1 MPSGAGPSSLLLL
14 EYLSAQDGR
23 FLELLLQA
31 SDPKTLATVAETWKK
46 DHRPWARQQILD
58 YLDQPM
64 LHPGHQPLVRRL
76 FKNAEEKGDHELTG
90 AFVAAFDVIVRRRL
104 RTRHQ
109 WDRQSRAAWTEQYLR
124 ANPDTIPPG
133 AQVRIAQN
141 PKTLERITVPV
152 LMRPGDRLFSG
163 KTRAYL
169 RRRAWRYFRRLAHRK
184 PADYITA
191 VALGLKRYRDKDLAR
206 GENILD
212 CWGLMHACF
221 FAHPAIRIGVSHV
234 NLAPGHSLAELS
246 ATPYLAKLWK
256 TPQAAGVLLG
266 LVTGARSR
274 LVRVWA
280 MQLLRA
286 DHAANLAEVPV
297 AQLLGLLDHPDE
309 EVQQFG
315 AELLEKAQGLE
326 TLPLETWL
334 GLLGTKNPTALA
346 AICELMRKHVS
357 ADRLDLRGR
366 IELAMSRATPVA
378 RLGFE
383 YLKTSA
389 ITTSADREAVAELA
403 GARCESIGRE
413 MAGWAL
419 RILGEKSVYAT
430 DRIVPFFDS
439 LNAAIRAGAW
449 EWLVP
454 ESAGW
459 GDSSL
464 YARLLET
471 PYEDIRLK
479 LVASLEKRS
488 GLPGAGAK
496 DLSAIW
502 CAVLLGV
509 HRGGRHKLKA
519 LRQIAGAL
527 EQDPKHAEMLL
538 PVLAIAMR
546 SVRAPEARGGLAAVV
561 GVVER
566 RPEMQAIVEKY
577 FPELELMVTHA

>member
-1 MPSGAGPSSLLLL
+1 MPSGTGPSSLLLL
-14 EYLSAQDGR
+14 EYLSAQDGH
-23 FLELLLQA
+23 FLEVLTQA
-31 SDPKTLATVAETWKK
+31 TDPKTLAAVADAWKK
-46 DHRPWARQQILD
+46 DHRPWARQRILD
-58 YLDQPM
+58 YLDLPM
-64 LHPGHQPLVRRL
+64 SHPGHQPLVRRL
-76 FKNAEEKGDHELTG
+76 FKNAEEKGDHELMG
-90 AFVAAFDVIVRRRL
+90 AFLAAFDVLVRRRL
-104 RTRHQ
+104 HTRHR
-109 WDRQSRAAWTEQYLR
+109 WDSRLRTSWTEQYLR
-124 ANPDTIPPG
+124 ADSDTIRPP
-133 AQVRIAQN
+133 
-141 PKTLERITVPV
+141 LEG
-152 LMRPGDRLFSG
+152 LEELEGYLFSA

-169 RRRAWRYFRRLAHRK
+169 RRRSWRYFRRLAHRK
-184 PADYITA
+184 PADYIAA
-191 VALGLKRYRDKDLAR
+191 VALGLKRYRDEDLAR

-246 ATPYLAKLWK
+246 AAPYLPKLWK
-256 TPQAAGVLLG
+256 TPQAASVLLD
-266 LVTGARSR
+266 LVTTARSR

-286 DHAANLAEVPV
+286 DHAANLAQVPV
-297 AQLLGLLDHPDE
+297 KQLLGLLDHADE

-315 AELLEKAQGLE
+315 AQLLEKAQGLE

-334 GLLGTKNPTALA
+334 AMLGTKNPTALA
-346 AICELMRKHVS
+346 VICELMRKHVT

-366 IELAMSRATPVA
+366 IELALSRATPIA

-383 YLKTSA
+383 YLKTSTIMTA
-389 ITTSADREAVAELA
+389 SDREAIAGLA
-403 GARCESIGRE
+403 VARCESIGRE
-413 MAGWAL
+413 MAAWAL
-419 RILGEKSVYAT
+419 RIIGEKTVYAT
-430 DRIVPFFDS
+430 DLIVPFFDS
-439 LNAAIRAGAW
+439 LNPAIRAGAW
-449 EWLVP
+449 EWLAP

-479 LVASLEKRS
+479 LIESLETRS
-488 GLPGAGAK
+488 GLPGAGTK

-519 LRQIAGAL
+519 LRQIAEAL
-527 EQDPKHAEMLL
+527 EHDPKHAELLL

-566 RPEMQAIVEKY
+566 RPELQKLVEKC
-577 FPELELMVTHA
+577 FPELEWSVVHA

>member
-1 MPSGAGPSSLLLL
+1 MPSGTGPSSLLLL

-23 FLELLLQA
+23 FLELLVQA
-31 SDPKTLATVAETWKK
+31 TDPKTLAAVADTWKK
-46 DHRPWARQQILD
+46 DHRPWARRQMLE
-58 YLDQPM
+58 YLDLPM
-64 LHPGHQPLVRRL
+64 SHDGHPPLVRRL
-76 FKNAEEKGDHELTG
+76 FKNAEEKADDELMG
-90 AFVAAFDVIVRRRL
+90 VFLAAFDGMVRRQIKRRTSYDWKKRTSSFTERL
-104 RTRHQ
+104 FTPA
-109 WDRQSRAAWTEQYLR
+109 DGL
-124 ANPDTIPPG
+124 
-133 AQVRIAQN
+133 
-141 PKTLERITVPV
+141 
-152 LMRPGDRLFSG
+152 RLFSL
-163 KTRAYL
+163 KTRQYL

-184 PADYITA
+184 PPDYIAA
-191 VALGLKRYRDKDLAR
+191 VALGLQRYRDEDLAR

-221 FAHPAIRIGVSHV
+221 FSHPAIRIGVSHV
-234 NLAPGHSLAELS
+234 NLVAGHSLAELS
-246 ATPYLAKLWK
+246 AAPYLPKLWK
-256 TPQAAGVLLG
+256 TPQAASVLLG
-266 LVTGARSR
+266 LVATARSR

-286 DHAANLAEVPV
+286 DHAANLAQVPV
-297 AQLLGLLDHPDE
+297 KQLLGLLDHADE

-334 GLLGTKNPTALA
+334 AMLGTKNPAALA
-346 AICELMRKHVS
+346 VICELMRKHVS
-357 ADRLDLRGR
+357 ANRLDLRGR
-366 IELAMSRATPVA
+366 INLAMSRATPVA

-383 YLKTSA
+383 YLKTSTI
-389 ITTSADREAVAELA
+389 ITASDRDAVAGLA
-403 GARCESIGRE
+403 SARCESIGRE
-413 MAGWAL
+413 LAAWAL
-419 RILGEKSVYAT
+419 RTVGEKTVYAT
-430 DRIVPFFDS
+430 DHIVPFFDS
-439 LNAAIRAGAW
+439 LNAGIRAGAW
-449 EWLVP
+449 AWLAP

-479 LVASLEKRS
+479 LVESLETRS

-519 LRQIAGAL
+519 LRQIAEAL
-527 EQDPKHAEMLL
+527 EREPKHAEMLL

-566 RPEMQAIVEKY
+566 RPETQAIVEKH
-577 FPELELMVTHA
+577 FPELELAVAHA